1 MFNRKWRFNQY
12 NWPPWVRRLRDGLE
26 IIILPLAI
34 FQMIRTIFF
43 PTTFDVLV
51 FVGLGFL
58 YVLFL
63 KRWL

>member
-1 MFNRKWRFNQY
+1 MFNRKWRFNPY
-12 NWPPWVRRLRDGLE
+12 SWPPWLRRIRDGFE

-43 PTTFDVLV
+43 PTTFDVV
-51 FVGLGFL
+51 IFVCLGTL

-63 KRWL
+63 KRII